1 MIWTHLF
8 SMHPYLY
15 PLKTSENLTGA
26 LETNGLKTWMKIIM
40 LNAEAYLLQPSR
52 TSTMRFYPTFTR
64 QLFLQKAPSQV
75 FDSVLNTPLK
85 RSHLQQ
91 TNAMNTSRRAW
102 NVLRGVKPCCQL
114 SPCRETML
122 STITVASIQWL
133 QFTVLLQLI
142 AYQSVYPQRVTD
154 KQYR

>member
-8 SMHPYLY
+8 PMHPFLY
-15 PLKTSENLTGA
+15 PLKTSENLKGA

-52 TSTMRFYPTFTR
+52 TSTMKFYPTFTR
-64 QLFLQKAPSQV
+64 QLFLQKAASQV

-91 TNAMNTSRRAW
+91 KNAMNTSRRAW
-102 NVLRGVKPCCQL
+102 NLLSGVKPCCQL
-114 SPCRETML
+114 PPLLRFSDYNL
-122 STITVASIQWL
+122 QYFSNWL
-133 QFTVLLQLI
+133 LI
-142 AYQSVYPQRVTD
+142 KVFILKELPISNTD
-154 KQYR
+154 KW

>member
-8 SMHPYLY
+8 PMHPFFY
-15 PLKTSENLTGA
+15 PLKTSENLKGA

-91 TNAMNTSRRAW
+91 KNAMNTSRRAW

-114 SPCRETML
+114 SLLLRF
-122 STITVASIQWL
+122 SDYNL
-133 QFTVLLQLI
+133 QHFSNLLLI
-142 AYQSVYPQRVTD
+142 KVFILKELPISNTD
-154 KQYR
+154 KW